1 VPQFLPFRGIRY
13 AHDVPLEAVCA
24 PPYDVIESEERAALQ
39 ARDPRNSIRL
49 ILPDTYEGA
58 AAQLRT
64 WLGDGALVVDDA
76 PSFSAYRM
84 TFRDANGASRQ
95 TVGVIGALGLEPPD
109 GSILPHERTLPK
121 AKSDRLELLRATRAN
136 LDPIWGLSLAS
147 GLSGL
152 VDPGHAAPAASAYDD
167 DGVLHELFPVTA
179 PDVVAAIAA
188 AVGSQAVVLAD
199 GHHRYETA
207 GNYSAERAAAGI
219 SDPAAAAIMAL
230 VVELAPDQLWVQA
243 IHRMITG
250 IGDLDLRA
258 ALAPWFDV
266 SAQGPNTPDG
276 VVKLES
282 AMDQMGALGLVDR
295 DGFALLVPRP
305 ELEQELAAFPGAVRD
320 IDSARFDAGIRGV
333 LGAAELSYRHDA
345 AAVAAHVAKGTCD
358 AGVLLRA
365 VTVDQIRAA
374 AAAGIR
380 MPEKTTFFAPK
391 PRTGMVLRSLDLG

>member
-24 PPYDVIESEERAALQ
+24 PPYDVIETEERAALQ

-49 ILPDTYEGA
+49 ILPDSYDGA
-58 AAQLRT
+58 AAQLRA
-64 WLGDGALVVDDA
+64 WLDDGTLVVDDV
-76 PSFSAYRM
+76 PSFSTYRM
-84 TFRDANGASRQ
+84 TFRDASGTARQ
-95 TVGVIGALGLEPPD
+95 TVGVIGALALEPTG

-121 AKSDRLELLRATRAN
+121 AKSDRLELLRATAAN
-136 LDPIWGLSLAS
+136 LDPIWGLSLAV
-147 GLSGL
+147 GLSDL
-152 VDPGHAAPAASAYDD
+152 VDPGDAVPAAAAHDD
-167 DGVLHELFPVTA
+167 GGVLHELFPVTA
-179 PDVVAAIAA
+179 PEVIAAVEA
-188 AVGSQAVVLAD
+188 AVGSEALVLAD

-207 GNYSAERAAAGI
+207 ANYSAERATAGAA
-219 SDPAAAAIMAL
+219 DPAAAAIMTL

-250 IGDLDLRA
+250 IADLDLRA

-276 VVKLES
+276 VVNLES
-282 AMDQMGALGLVDR
+282 AMRRMGGLGLVDR
-295 DGFALLVPRP
+295 DGLALLVPRP
-305 ELEQELAAFPGAVRD
+305 ELEQELAAFPEAVRD

-333 LGAAELSYRHDA
+333 LGAAELAYRHDA

-374 AAAGIR
+374 AAAGVR

-391 PRTGMVLRSLDLG
+391 PRTGMVFRSFDLG